1 MKINT
6 HNSFLLSSV
15 FHLMLLALFIL
26 LPKPE
31 NYQKINLSDIFELTQ
46 SNTQLKMKEAARPAI
61 YKASIPT
68 RNFEARKVHKSISSD
83 TQSEVAVPI
92 ASTYQPHNETKIQ
105 TQWQKE
111 WDVPIASTYQPH
123 NENESYEISADKS
136 NEQKGVISLSEG
148 KNIQS
153 ITNTR
158 EIFQKGSD
166 EIDISEILSYL
177 TDKIE
182 ALKQY
187 PYLARRKSIEGKVML
202 FVEIDRLGNL
212 INTKIIKSSGYEILD
227 QSALMLIKKAFPI
240 KHNFNRDLRVTIPI
254 TYKLMR

>member
-1 MKINT
+1 
-6 HNSFLLSSV
+6 
-15 FHLMLLALFIL
+15 MLLALFIL

-83 TQSEVAVPI
+83 TQSEVA
-92 ASTYQPHNETKIQ
+92 
-105 TQWQKE
+105 
-111 WDVPIASTYQPH
+111 VPIASTYQPH

>member
-6 HNSFLLSSV
+6 HTSFLLSSV

-46 SNTQLKMKEAARPAI
+46 SNTQLKMKESARPAI

-83 TQSEVAVPI
+83 TQSEVA
-92 ASTYQPHNETKIQ
+92 
-105 TQWQKE
+105 
-111 WDVPIASTYQPH
+111 VPIASTYQPH

>member
-83 TQSEVAVPI
+83 TQSEVA
-92 ASTYQPHNETKIQ
+92 
-105 TQWQKE
+105 
-111 WDVPIASTYQPH
+111 VPIASTYQPH

>member
-92 ASTYQPHNETKIQ
+92 ASTYQPHNE
-105 TQWQKE
+105 
-111 WDVPIASTYQPH
+111 
-123 NENESYEISADKS
+123 NESYEISADKS

-187 PYLARRKSIEGKVML
+187 PYLARRKGIEGTVML

>member
-92 ASTYQPHNETKIQ
+92 ASTYQPHNE
-105 TQWQKE
+105 
-111 WDVPIASTYQPH
+111 
-123 NENESYEISADKS
+123 NESYEISADKS

-187 PYLARRKSIEGKVML
+187 PYLARRKGIEGTVML

-212 INTKIIKSSGYEILD
+212 INTKIIRSSGYEILD
-227 QSALMLIKKAFPI
+227 QSASMLIKKACPI

>member
-1 MKINT
+1 
-6 HNSFLLSSV
+6 
-15 FHLMLLALFIL
+15 MLLALFIL

-92 ASTYQPHNETKIQ
+92 ASTYQPHNE
-105 TQWQKE
+105 
-111 WDVPIASTYQPH
+111 
-123 NENESYEISADKS
+123 NESYEISADKS

-187 PYLARRKSIEGKVML
+187 PYLARRKGIEGTVML

-212 INTKIIKSSGYEILD
+212 INTKIIRSSGYEILD
-227 QSALMLIKKAFPI
+227 QSASMLIKKAFPI

>member
-83 TQSEVAVPI
+83 TQSEVA
-92 ASTYQPHNETKIQ
+92 
-105 TQWQKE
+105 
-111 WDVPIASTYQPH
+111 VPIASTYQPH

-212 INTKIIKSSGYEILD
+212 INTKIIRSSGYEILD